1 MAHLSD
7 ALHRPGA
14 LIRYSDSGGDG
25 PAVVFTHGAGMDHT
39 VFAPQFEAVRATG
52 RRVIAHDLR
61 GHGASALDDG
71 IRFTAVDALEDLAAL
86 LDALD
91 LRHPVLVG
99 HSLGGNLSQA
109 LVRRHPDRAGG
120 LVVIGATWNA
130 GPLTAG
136 ERLALRI
143 AAPMLGLI
151 PAGRL
156 PGLMAKASA
165 ATPAAVV
172 ATEAM
177 FRRMPR
183 RTFLDVWRATVSL
196 VDPDPAYRTPVP
208 LGLIRGA
215 DDRTGNISTAM
226 PRWAAAEGVTE
237 HVIPHAGHV
246 ATLDAPEATTAALL
260 TLV

>member
-39 VFAPQFEAVRATG
+39 VFAPQLQAVRATG
-52 RRVIAHDLR
+52 RRAIAHDLR

-71 IRFTAVDALEDLAAL
+71 IRFTAADALEDLAAL

-91 LRHPVLVG
+91 LQHPVLVG

-109 LVRRHPDRAGG
+109 LVRRRPGRAGG
-120 LVVIGATWNA
+120 LVVI
-130 GPLTAG
+130 
-136 ERLALRI
+136 
-143 AAPMLGLI
+143 
-151 PAGRL
+151 
-156 PGLMAKASA
+156 S
-165 ATPAAVV
+165 

-177 FRRMPR
+177 FRRMPK

-196 VDPDPAYRTPVP
+196 VDPDPTYRTPVP
-208 LGLIRGA
+208 LRLIRGA
-215 DDRTGNISTAM
+215 DDRTGNIATAM
-226 PRWAAAEGVTE
+226 SRWAAAEGVTE
-237 HVIPHAGHV
+237 NVIPHAGHV